1 MATERRQGEN
11 RYDNFDSHRELLIA
25 AAGRGVSDDPALTAR
40 HKIRLLQNTSKLP
53 RHGQG
58 APGLF
63 LLPDEFLTCA
73 SKLRVIL
80 GAVYSTSVER
90 ALDGKPVGREHLH
103 LPPDA
108 EKDGF
113 GWRLSNGN
121 MLETEARL
129 AGLFNGLEAEL
140 DLNRT
145 GMRVAKALNS
155 DAKARA
161 NKHDVPIFGLAYEF
175 ASTELTNDRGQ
186 NYHSVTFQFIG
197 AVGEAEGPTEEEILK
212 ASAMCDLVEAAIA
225 AAKREAEDRRSAP
238 STSSGLPPRNSGPR
252 PLITSGAAALKSS
265 KHRRRSNATT
275 ARTTTSRFE
284 K

>member
-1 MATERRQGEN
+1 M
-11 RYDNFDSHRELLIA
+11 
-25 AAGRGVSDDPALTAR
+25 
-40 HKIRLLQNTSKLP
+40 
-53 RHGQG
+53 
-58 APGLF
+58 
-63 LLPDEFLTCA
+63 TCT

-80 GAVYSTSVER
+80 GAVYSTYVER
-90 ALDGKPVGREHLH
+90 APDGKPVGREHLH

-129 AGLFNGLEAEL
+129 AGLFNGARGRARLEPDRNASGQGAQQ
-140 DLNRT
+140 RRK
-145 GMRVAKALNS
+145 G
-155 DAKARA
+155 RA

-252 PLITSGAAALKSS
+252 PLITSGAAALKVVEAPPPLE
-265 KHRRRSNATT
+265 RYDGPDDDIP
-275 ARTTTSRFE
+275 F
-284 K
+284 

>member
-1 MATERRQGEN
+1 MTVLAQTTL
-11 RYDNFDSHRELLIA
+11 ELLKA
-25 AAGRGVSDDPALTAR
+25 RVGHGFSDDPALTAR

-53 RHGQG
+53 KHGQG

-63 LLPDEFLTCA
+63 LLPDEAQTCT

-80 GAVYSTSVER
+80 GAVYSTYVER
-90 ALDGKPVGREHLH
+90 TPDGKPVGREHFV

-121 MLETEARL
+121 LLETEARL
-129 AGLFNGLEAEL
+129 AGLFNNAEAEL

-145 GMRVAKALNS
+145 GMRVARALNS

-161 NKHDVPIFGLAYEF
+161 NKHDVPIFGLAYEL

-186 NYHSVTFQFIG
+186 NFHGVAFQFIG
-197 AVGEAEGPTEEEILK
+197 AVGEAEEPAEEEVLR
-212 ASAMCDLVEAAIA
+212 ASAVCDVVEASIA
-225 AAKREAEDRRSAP
+225 AGKREAEDRRSAI
-238 STSSGLPPRNSGPR
+238 LPPHR
-252 PLITSGAAALKSS
+252 PALRPFTSGAAALKAVEAPPPVESYDGPDDDIP
-265 KHRRRSNATT
+265 
-275 ARTTTSRFE
+275 F
-284 K
+284 